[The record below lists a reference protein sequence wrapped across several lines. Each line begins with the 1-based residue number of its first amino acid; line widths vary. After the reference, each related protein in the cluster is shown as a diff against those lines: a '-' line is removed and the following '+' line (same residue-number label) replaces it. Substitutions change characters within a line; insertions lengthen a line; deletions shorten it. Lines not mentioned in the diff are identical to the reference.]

1 MEEASRNKSSMAG
14 RNFVSY
20 AEAEQLSEDAFQRDP
35 NMVDREPPA
44 LDEESEFAFIYNLFF
59 FKDTAV
65 EHVWP
70 QLVLAWLM
78 CLLSNAI
85 YWLVKGYNVAA
96 VDDVIDDSNDFHY
109 QPSNA
114 WIPIDVEA
122 MHGIVGQILGFLI
135 VFRSSQSYGSFVEG
149 RKILGDIANNLR
161 ELSMNTYTFHVREE
175 LTDDA
180 ALVAELREKVRRQIN
195 LLYAVVRQQIREK
208 QEGFEPGCL
217 IEGKPF
223 EENWQLDPVVP
234 RISGLMTVDEFKTLN
249 SLPAPMR
256 PAWVQVQ
263 LNMNA
268 QLLSR
273 HLEEPGFYVQIFS
286 RNAEDVMN
294 LFKSAFRIVETP
306 VPMPYRHILYVLV
319 FGFVYVTPW
328 IYVNNGKFW
337 LWCAGWTSSTLTCLC
352 YYGILELSAVLQNPF
367 GWDSIDLDLE
377 KFGKRV
383 NAETKVI
390 CEAVNAQ
397 EKARDYSL
405 AS

>member
-1 MEEASRNKSSMAG
+1 
-14 RNFVSY
+14 
-20 AEAEQLSEDAFQRDP
+20 
-35 NMVDREPPA
+35 
-44 LDEESEFAFIYNLFF
+44 
-59 FKDTAV
+59 
-65 EHVWP
+65 
-70 QLVLAWLM
+70 
-78 CLLSNAI
+78 
-85 YWLVKGYNVAA
+85 
-96 VDDVIDDSNDFHY
+96 
-109 QPSNA
+109 
-114 WIPIDVEA
+114 
-122 MHGIVGQILGFLI
+122 
-135 VFRSSQSYGSFVEG
+135 
-149 RKILGDIANNLR
+149 
-161 ELSMNTYTFHVREE
+161 MNTYTFHVREE

-180 ALVAELREKVRRQIN
+180 ALVAELRENIRRQLN

-319 FGFVYVTPW
+319 FKNDNQFP
-328 IYVNNGKFW
+328 
-337 LWCAGWTSSTLTCLC
+337 
-352 YYGILELSAVLQNPF
+352 LESYFFHCKSKWQMKNLKNLKKVKIAIISLS
-367 GWDSIDLDLE
+367 
-377 KFGKRV
+377 
-383 NAETKVI
+383 
-390 CEAVNAQ
+390 
-397 EKARDYSL
+397 
-405 AS
+405 